1 MTDDEIRKLAEAA
14 TPGPWAPALCTGVSA
29 IVKGER
35 HEGCL
40 DLATKVATTS
50 EGARFEPV
58 EGYWQMSERERHE
71 ADAAYI
77 AAVSPDVMLALLDEK
92 AALRKTLAWL
102 QMALNWAV
110 FCDHP
115 QVGASNEMRD
125 IRGRVDAALN
135 PEVHE

>member
-1 MTDDEIRKLAEAA
+1 MPYLVRKHPGQVVVGVHVPQQPRIAKDVPAGQCESIHLAGVEH
-14 TPGPWAPALCTGVSA
+14 GEVALA
-29 IVKGER
+29 
-35 HEGCL
+35 
-40 DLATKVATTS
+40 
-50 EGARFEPV
+50 GARFEPV